1 MKNTKALLKA
11 IAFLIDNF
19 LIYLV
24 SGLISTFINPYA
36 SSSENQFNSVLIY
49 IITLLVYITFV
60 EFKFNTTIG
69 KKILKI
75 NN

>member
-24 SGLISTFINPYA
+24 SSLISTFINPYA
-36 SSSENQFNSVLIY
+36 SSSENQFNSMLIY
-49 IITLLVYITFV
+49 IITLLVYITFL
-60 EFKFNTTIG
+60 EFKFNTTLG

>member
-36 SSSENQFNSVLIY
+36 SSLENQFNSMLIY

-60 EFKFNTTIG
+60 EFKFNTTLG

>member
-1 MKNTKALLKA
+1 MKNTKAPLKA
-11 IAFLIDNF
+11 LAFLIDNF

-36 SSSENQFNSVLIY
+36 SSSENQFNSMLIY

-60 EFKFNTTIG
+60 EFKFNTTLG
-69 KKILKI
+69 KKILRV

>member
-1 MKNTKALLKA
+1 MKNTKAPLKA
-11 IAFLIDNF
+11 LAFLIDNF

-36 SSSENQFNSVLIY
+36 SSSENQFNSMLIY

-60 EFKFNTTIG
+60 EFKFNTTLG

>member
-24 SGLISTFINPYA
+24 SSLISTFINPYA
-36 SSSENQFNSVLIY
+36 SSSENQFNSMLIY

-60 EFKFNTTIG
+60 EFKFNTTLG

>member
-1 MKNTKALLKA
+1 MKNTKAPLKA
-11 IAFLIDNF
+11 LAFLIDNF

-36 SSSENQFNSVLIY
+36 SSSENQFNSMLIY

-60 EFKFNTTIG
+60 EFKFNTTLG
-69 KKILKI
+69 KKILKV

>member
-19 LIYLV
+19 LIYLF
-24 SGLISTFINPYA
+24 SGMISTFINPYA
-36 SSSENQFNSVLIY
+36 SSSENQFNSMLIY

-60 EFKFNTTIG
+60 EFKFNTTLG

>member
-1 MKNTKALLKA
+1 MKNTKAPLKA
-11 IAFLIDNF
+11 LAFLIDNF

-36 SSSENQFNSVLIY
+36 SSSENQFNSMLIY

-60 EFKFNTTIG
+60 EFKFNTTLG
-69 KKILKI
+69 NKILKI

>member
-19 LIYLV
+19 LIYLF
-24 SGLISTFINPYA
+24 SGMISTFINPYA
-36 SSSENQFNSVLIY
+36 SSSENQFNSMLIY
-49 IITLLVYITFV
+49 IITILVYITFV
-60 EFKFNTTIG
+60 EFKFNTTLG

-75 NN
+75 NT

>member
-36 SSSENQFNSVLIY
+36 SSSENQFNSMLIY

-60 EFKFNTTIG
+60 EFKFNTTLG
-69 KKILKI
+69 KKILKV

>member
-11 IAFLIDNF
+11 IAFFIDNF

-36 SSSENQFNSVLIY
+36 SSSENQFNSMLIY

-60 EFKFNTTIG
+60 EFKFNTTLG